1 MSKNKSHLTYCATSA
16 IKDVFFENM
25 HLLGTLVLLTCL
37 LIIIMCY
44 CSKIKFNNVLRKKL
58 SINKHN

>member
-37 LIIIMCY
+37 LIIIMFY
-44 CSKIKFNNVLRKKL
+44 CSKKIDNVLREEV
-58 SINKHN
+58 KH